1 MARGQVNMADKA
13 NLVEQFIQLLKHLLC
28 SVRSGIVMEKNWAL
42 SMDQPQLQLA
52 VQLIDLLSMLLR
64 CNGFTGILKA
74 VMDQTGSRFT
84 KQ

>member
-1 MARGQVNMADKA
+1 MADEA
-13 NLVEQFIQLLKHLLC
+13 NLIAQFIQLLNHWLC
-28 SVRSGIVMEKNWAL
+28 ELRLGIVMEKNWAL

-52 VQLIDLLSMLLR
+52 EQLIDLLSMLLR

>member
-1 MARGQVNMADKA
+1 MADEA
-13 NLVEQFIQLLKHLLC
+13 NLIAQFIQLLKHWLC
-28 SVRSGIVMEKNWAL
+28 ELRLGIVMEKNWAL